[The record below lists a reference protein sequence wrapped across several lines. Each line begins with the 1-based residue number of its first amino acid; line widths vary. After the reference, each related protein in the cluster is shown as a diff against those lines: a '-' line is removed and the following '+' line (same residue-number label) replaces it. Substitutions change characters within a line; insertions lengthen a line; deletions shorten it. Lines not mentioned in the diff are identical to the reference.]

1 MVRCAATMNLRRT
14 LPFSLA
20 VAFLVAACGGSSSS
34 DPTDDP
40 CVGAACPDAGTADA
54 SNTADSS
61 TGRTCT
67 ARCGT
72 DFDCASTCPS
82 GGNVYCC
89 DLPSG
94 TCYQNASAVCSHT
107 PDSGSADSG
116 GLPYP

>member
-1 MVRCAATMNLRRT
+1 MKLRRT
-14 LPFSLA
+14 LPFSLV

-40 CVGAACPDAGTADA
+40 CVGAACADAGARDGGS
-54 SNTADSS
+54 SNDGSVN
-61 TGRTCT
+61 RTCT
-67 ARCGT
+67 PRCGT

-89 DLPSG
+89 DFPTG
-94 TCYQNASAVCSHT
+94 TCYQSPSSVCTHT
-107 PDSGSADSG
+107 PDSGSGDSG